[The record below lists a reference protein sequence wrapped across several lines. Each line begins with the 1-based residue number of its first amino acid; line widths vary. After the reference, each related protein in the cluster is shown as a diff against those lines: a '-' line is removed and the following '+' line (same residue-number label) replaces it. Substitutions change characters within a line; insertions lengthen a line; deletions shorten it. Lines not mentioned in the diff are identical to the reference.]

1 MGDRAGDPELP
12 HQVGAR
18 HHALHDA
25 RWTKEAWAFLAG
37 LDAAAGERRAT
48 SARTRSNEARSAP
61 DDVPPFPDW
70 LIGS

>member
-1 MGDRAGDPELP
+1 LP

-37 LDAAAGERRAT
+37 LDPAAGERRAT
-48 SARTRSNEARSAP
+48 GRKKPEQ
-61 DDVPPFPDW
+61 
-70 LIGS
+70 

>member
-1 MGDRAGDPELP
+1 MGDRVGDPELP

-25 RWTKEAWAFLAG
+25 RWTKEAWAFLAV

-48 SARTRSNEARSAP
+48 CRKNPEQ
-61 DDVPPFPDW
+61 
-70 LIGS
+70 